1 MKELHPEDWP
11 QFYTATIQGW
21 KHLLK
26 EEAFKKVIINALQFL
41 VENKR
46 VKVNAF
52 VIMDNHIHFTW
63 QALHGYTL
71 KAEQTSFKKFTA
83 KQFLKLLQED
93 KQLALYKVS
102 KPDRQHNFWKRNSLG
117 IELFTDYAFLQK
129 LNYIHNNPVM
139 AGFCKLQEEYKY
151 SSAAFYLANDTSYN
165 FLEHYKG

>member
-1 MKELHPEDWP
+1 MRELYPKDWP

-26 EEAFKKVIINALQFL
+26 EEEFKNVIINALKFL

-46 VKVNAF
+46 VKINAF
-52 VIMDNHIHFTW
+52 VIMDNHIHFIW
-63 QALHGYTL
+63 QAMDGYSL
-71 KAEQTSFKKFTA
+71 REAQTSFKKFTA
-83 KQFLKLLQED
+83 RQFLKLLQED
-93 KQLALYKVS
+93 KQLIVYKVF

-117 IELFTDYAFLQK
+117 IELFTEYAFLQK

-139 AGFCKLQEEYKY
+139 AGFCKFPEEYRY
-151 SSAAFYLANDTSYN
+151 SSAGFYMANDILYN